1 MLINVTLIR
10 KSVLNHLIESVSHI
24 SSQCSFLYPLKAPEN
39 LWCFGVF
46 IGYYGKIRQMAN
58 GKIRQK

>member
-10 KSVLNHLIESVSHI
+10 KSVLNHLIESVS
-24 SSQCSFLYPLKAPEN
+24 SQCSFLYPLKAPEN
-39 LWCFGVF
+39 LWCFSVF

-58 GKIRQK
+58 GKIRHK